1 MSTSTSGISS
11 SIISSLVGDTDWL
24 GLADEISS
32 ARKTAATT
40 PYTDKKTAQQS
51 KLTAWQS
58 FNTTLSAITNYINT
72 NKLNKDAG
80 YETYSADLS
89 SEDSSITPSD
99 ILSVS
104 IGKGNLKAGSY
115 SVKVSSLAAAEKI
128 SSGAFTSTSDD
139 LGISG
144 DMVINGKTI
153 TIAATDSL
161 TEVVTKINNADAGV
175 NASVLNVSSTDH
187 RLQIQAESQGAAG
200 IVLANGTDSTALQS
214 LKIMDQALVNASGS
228 DALSAGFSSDT
239 STLGTLLGL
248 AAPQTGSVSIAGTDG
263 TSQTVSI
270 DLSTDT
276 LQSVAQKINDA
287 GITGVT
293 ATVEP
298 TTTDG
303 VTTYQLKLTNVD
315 AADLT
320 DGNNVL
326 QALGVVK
333 NNYVA
338 QEGKDASFSVDGYSV
353 VSATNTVTGVIDG
366 VTLTLTGTNPDTP
379 ITLDITSDNSDLS
392 DTVSTLVSDI
402 NSALSYI
409 KTQNTYTSSDDS
421 DSTSTTPALFGDS
434 VLSSVKRTITN
445 TVFASIDG
453 NSTYKTARSIGISF
467 TSDGTL
473 SLDTD
478 TFSAALSDNPT
489 EVLNAVKTL
498 STSLYDS
505 LNIYVDPTTGTLQS
519 IQDTI
524 SSRIGDL
531 TEQISSIEDRCDKQA
546 EILKKQFS
554 ALETLISQS
563 SSTKN
568 YLTQIVDSWN
578 SSNS

>member
-1 MSTSTSGISS
+1 MSSSTSGISS

-40 PYTDKKTAQQS
+40 PYTDKKTVQQN

-80 YETYSADLS
+80 YETYTANLTC
-89 SEDSSITPSD
+89 EDSDITPAN

-104 IGKGNLKAGSY
+104 IGKGDLKAGSY
-115 SVKVSSLAAAEKI
+115 AIKVNSLAAAEKI

-139 LGISG
+139 LGFSG

-187 RLQIQAESQGAAG
+187 RLQLQATSQGAAG
-200 IVLANGTDSTALQS
+200 IVLANGTDSTVLQS
-214 LKIMDQALVNASGS
+214 LKIMDQSLANASGA

-239 STLGTLLGL
+239 SVLGTLLGL
-248 AAPQTGSVSIAGTDG
+248 ASPQTGSVSITGTDG
-263 TSQTVSI
+263 TAQTVSI

-315 AADLT
+315 ATDLT

-326 QALGVVK
+326 QAMGVVK
-333 NNYVA
+333 NSYVL
-338 QEGKDASFSVDGYSV
+338 QEGKDASFSIDGYPV
-353 VSATNTVTGVIDG
+353 ISATNTVTGAING

-379 ITLDITSDNSDLS
+379 ITLDVAPNNSGLS
-392 DTVSTLVSDI
+392 DSVSTLVTDI
-402 NSALSYI
+402 NTALSYI
-409 KTQNTYTSSDDS
+409 KTQNTYTSSS
-421 DSTSTTPALFGDS
+421 DSTDTSSTTPALFGDS
-434 VLSSVKRTITN
+434 VLSGVKRTITN

-453 NSTYKTARSIGISF
+453 NSTYKTAKSIGISF
-467 TSDGTL
+467 ASDGTL

-478 TFSAALSDNPT
+478 TFSSALSDNPT

-498 STSLYDS
+498 STNLYDS
-505 LNIYVDPTTGTLQS
+505 LNVYVDPTTGTLQS
-519 IQDTI
+519 IQDVI
-524 SSRIGDL
+524 SSRIDDL

-578 SSNS
+578 STK